1 MFGNFEWL
9 SPLWDANPQKF
20 QCTKISRCDDDDDD
34 DDDDDVDMDGQRGKI
49 LVIKKKIR

>member
-20 QCTKISRCDDDDDD
+20 QSTISRCDD

-49 LVIKKKIR
+49 LVI